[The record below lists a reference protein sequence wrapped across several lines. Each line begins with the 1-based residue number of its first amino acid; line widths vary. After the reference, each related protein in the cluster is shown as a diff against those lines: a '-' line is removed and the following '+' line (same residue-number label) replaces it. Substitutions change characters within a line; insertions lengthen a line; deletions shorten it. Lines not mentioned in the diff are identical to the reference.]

1 MQNGLILLIFLLAVW
16 VQIHQGTSA
25 ARAGPAYKL
34 GIELT
39 RSSVLC
45 IVQEDFDAKA
55 SDLQQ
60 SVTASYVL
68 IQAQQ

>member
-1 MQNGLILLIFLLAVW
+1 MQNGFILLIFLLAVW

-55 SDLQQ
+55 SDL
-60 SVTASYVL
+60 
-68 IQAQQ
+68 